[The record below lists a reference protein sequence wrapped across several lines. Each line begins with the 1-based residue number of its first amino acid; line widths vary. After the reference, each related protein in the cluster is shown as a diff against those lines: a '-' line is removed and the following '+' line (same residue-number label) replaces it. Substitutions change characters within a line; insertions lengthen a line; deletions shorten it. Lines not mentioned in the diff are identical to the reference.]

1 MWWKLQINKTD
12 RPEATDIETL
22 EEILE
27 SLRITKEYIL
37 NRNSITE
44 LALENILTMLILA
57 VYNKNIQA
65 VILKSIVLDPG

>member
-65 VILKSIVLDPG
+65 VILYSIFVVYG